1 MKTSQALNV
10 FTHLLALVG
19 FFAISIT
26 GRVDPIS
33 ISVFLVALILSF
45 VNERFGKQYY
55 LSQNVVSVLAIILLI
70 YVVTSITILGVG
82 IFDGILTFLIYTQVL
97 KLLGRKDMRDIIQ
110 IYILSFFHFL
120 AGTILTVDFSYG
132 IAFIVY
138 VALALWAIMAFN
150 MRKES
155 IEASSNDDPRVVTP
169 LFLGITGGASV
180 VIFIFTALIFISVPR
195 LGSGFL
201 MTDFLKPEVLSS
213 GFSDEVKLGQV
224 GQLKLDSSPVM
235 RVRILNQ
242 SHETLPQPIYWRGVA
257 LDEFDGTVWR
267 TGESNHRLFVK
278 NREGIVQVK
287 ETRNR
292 AVSQEIVTE
301 PLDTQVLFAA
311 SIPVGFKT
319 AEGGKIEGVND
330 SYMLPG
336 KSSYR
341 LKYQVYSDLSA
352 PSGRELRKE
361 SEDYPV
367 SIKRR
372 YLKLPQLDERIK
384 ELATT
389 ITSSDT
395 NTYDKATSIKS
406 HLIDNMNYTL
416 TLNNGTAGF
425 PLEDFLFKNRAG
437 HCEYFATAM
446 VVLLREVGIPARIV
460 NGFIGGEWNEYGNF
474 FLVRESNAHSWVEVF
489 FPEHGWVLFDPT
501 PAGDEG
507 LLSKNEFSFIGSY
520 LDYLK
525 YRWSRYVVDFGQR
538 DQIRLFSQI
547 QDKWAWQKS
556 MAQNKIDFK
565 FRSNRKWFLA
575 IMLLA
580 IGIWVILTKP
590 DVKHLLNY
598 RRKKPDERASIIYKK
613 ALSLLSK
620 RGFKKADFAAPREF
634 ARDVIR
640 AGGKSFQPFEEI
652 TDKYL
657 NLRFGGEVSEL
668 RSNEGIKSDFKEL
681 EELIGRLEREI
692 K

>member
-45 VNERFGKQYY
+45 INERFGRQYY

-70 YVVTSITILGVG
+70 YVVSSITLLGVG

-97 KLLGRKDMRDIIQ
+97 KLLGRKGMRDIIQ

-155 IEASSNDDPRVVTP
+155 IEASSNDDPKVVTP
-169 LFLGITGGASV
+169 LFLGITGGASI

-195 LGSGFL
+195 LGSRFL

-242 SHETLPQPIYWRGVA
+242 SHETLPQPIYWRGLA

-267 TGESNHRLFVK
+267 TGDSNHRLFVK
-278 NREGIVQVK
+278 NRDGITQVR
-287 ETRNR
+287 ETGNR
-292 AVSQEIVTE
+292 ALSQEIVTE
-301 PLDTQVLFAA
+301 PLDTQVLFAV

-319 AEGGKIEGVND
+319 AEEGKIEGIND

-336 KSSYR
+336 KASFR
-341 LKYQVYSDLSA
+341 LKYMAYSDLSA

-361 SEDYPV
+361 SEDYPISV
-367 SIKRR
+367 KRH

-384 ELATT
+384 ELAAK

-395 NTYDKATSIKS
+395 NAYDRATSIKRY
-406 HLIDNMNYTL
+406 LIDNMNYTL
-416 TLNNGTAGF
+416 TLENGTAGF
-425 PLEDFLFKNRAG
+425 PLEDFLFRNRAG

-446 VVLLREVGIPARIV
+446 VVLLREIGIPARIV

-489 FPEHGWVLFDPT
+489 FPEHGWILFDPT
-501 PAGDEG
+501 PASDG

-538 DQIRLFSQI
+538 DQISLFSQI

-556 MAQNKIDFK
+556 MAQNKIDFR
-565 FRSNRKWFLA
+565 FGSNRKWFLA
-575 IMLLA
+575 IMLVT
-580 IGIWVILTKP
+580 IGMWVILTRP
-590 DVKHLLNY
+590 EVRSAFSY
-598 RRKKPDERASIIYKK
+598 RRKKTDEKASIIYKK

-620 RGFKKADFAAPREF
+620 RGFKKAAFVAPREF
-634 ARDVIR
+634 VRDVIHR
-640 AGGKSFQPFEEI
+640 GGTKFQPFERI
-652 TDKYL
+652 TEKYL
-657 NLRFGGEVSEL
+657 DLRFGGDVGEL
-668 RSNEGIKSDFKEL
+668 RSSEGIKQGFNEL
-681 EELIGRLEREI
+681 EELLDRLKKEI